1 MPTADRDFDLVGL
14 RKTLDLTQSDMAKR
28 MGLGLRTYQEL
39 EMNADKVR
47 RRHVRLAESV
57 ALDVAVE
64 KQNPMIAPASIR
76 KKALK
81 LASIITDG

>member
-1 MPTADRDFDLVGL
+1 MPVAPRNFDLVGL
-14 RKTLDLTQSDMAKR
+14 RKLLDLTQSEMAEQ
-28 MGLGLRTYQEL
+28 MGLKSRTYQNL
-39 EMNADKVR
+39 EMNSNNVR

-64 KQNPMIAPASIR
+64 KGNPMLAPASVR

-81 LASIITDG
+81 LASIIFDG

>member
-1 MPTADRDFDLVGL
+1 MPTAHRDFDLVGL

-47 RRHVRLAESV
+47 GRHVRLAESV

>member
-1 MPTADRDFDLVGL
+1 LPTAHRDFDLVGL

-47 RRHVRLAESV
+47 GRHVRLAESV

>member
-1 MPTADRDFDLVGL
+1 MAVALRKFDLVGL
-14 RKTLDLTQSDMAKR
+14 RKTLGLTQSEMAKR
-28 MGLGLRTYQEL
+28 IGLSLRTYQEL
-39 EMNADKVR
+39 ELNSDKVR

-64 KQNPMIAPASIR
+64 KNNPMLAPASIR

-81 LASIITDG
+81 LAGNIMED